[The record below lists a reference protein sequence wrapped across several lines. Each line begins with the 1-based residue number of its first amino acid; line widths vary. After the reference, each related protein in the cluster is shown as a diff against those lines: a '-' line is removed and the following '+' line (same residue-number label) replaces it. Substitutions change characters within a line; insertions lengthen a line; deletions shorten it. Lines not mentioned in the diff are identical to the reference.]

1 MYQNFPGNF
10 ISAVTGHDCCD
21 FCASS
26 CICDDSD
33 CVIKT
38 KLTVGA
44 NSESNTTVYQ
54 PVRNVNRE
62 QRESLS
68 VKMETYRKKLVSE
81 NTSGPIVSTTILQE
95 LTHFHI
101 DQVLDKRD
109 KLKTLN
115 YVHTAIEMWRKEHG
129 RAIVNA
135 VNEGFDNVAI
145 GELYFF
151 FMVSLLSKLIETC
164 SVLPLISCSSN
175 IKPALTLTHHRA
187 NPNEVKD
194 LT

>member
-26 CICDDSD
+26 CICDDGD

-68 VKMETYRKKLVSE
+68 VKMETYRK

-101 DQVLDKRD
+101 DQVLDKCD
-109 KLKTLN
+109 KLKTLK
-115 YVHTAIEMWRKEHG
+115 YVHTAVEMWRKEHG

-135 VNEGFDNVAI
+135 VNEGFANVAI
-145 GELYFF
+145 SELNFF
-151 FMVSLLSKLIETC
+151 YGYSLLSKLIETC
-164 SVLPLISCSSN
+164 SVLPVISCSSN
-175 IKPALTLTHHRA
+175 IKPALTLT
-187 NPNEVKD
+187 PPQS
-194 LT
+194 

>member
-26 CICDDSD
+26 CIYDDSD

-44 NSESNTTVYQ
+44 NSESNTTFYQ
-54 PVRNVNRE
+54 PARNENKE

-68 VKMETYRKKLVSE
+68 VKMETYRKKYTIS
-81 NTSGPIVSTTILQE
+81 TILQE

-101 DQVLDKRD
+101 DQVLDKCD
-109 KLKTLN
+109 KLKTLK
-115 YVHTAIEMWRKEHG
+115 YVHTA
-129 RAIVNA
+129 V
-135 VNEGFDNVAI
+135 
-145 GELYFF
+145 
-151 FMVSLLSKLIETC
+151 
-164 SVLPLISCSSN
+164 
-175 IKPALTLTHHRA
+175 
-187 NPNEVKD
+187 
-194 LT
+194 

>member
-10 ISAVTGHDCCD
+10 ISPVTGHDCCD

-26 CICDDSD
+26 CICDDGD

-62 QRESLS
+62 QRDSLS
-68 VKMETYRKKLVSE
+68 VKMETYRK

-109 KLKTLN
+109 KLKTLK

-135 VNEGFDNVAI
+135 VNEGFANVAI
-145 GELYFF
+145 SELNFF
-151 FMVSLLSKLIETC
+151 YGYSLLSKLIETC
-164 SVLPLISCSSN
+164 SVLPVISCSSN
-175 IKPALTLTHHRA
+175 IKPVLTLT
-187 NPNEVKD
+187 PPQS
-194 LT
+194 

>member
-101 DQVLDKRD
+101 DQVLDKCD
-109 KLKTLN
+109 KLKTLK
-115 YVHTAIEMWRKEHG
+115 YVHTAVEMWRKEHG

-135 VNEGFDNVAI
+135 VNEGFANVAI
-145 GELYFF
+145 GELNLFYGY
-151 FMVSLLSKLIETC
+151 SL
-164 SVLPLISCSSN
+164 V
-175 IKPALTLTHHRA
+175 
-187 NPNEVKD
+187 
-194 LT
+194 

>member
-68 VKMETYRKKLVSE
+68 VKMETYRKTLVSE
-81 NTSGPIVSTTILQE
+81 KYLWTYCINHHSPRTYSFPHGTRNTVGLSWMLWMRVLLMLQ
-95 LTHFHI
+95 L
-101 DQVLDKRD
+101 
-109 KLKTLN
+109 
-115 YVHTAIEMWRKEHG
+115 
-129 RAIVNA
+129 VNW
-135 VNEGFDNVAI
+135 I
-145 GELYFF
+145 F

>member
-10 ISAVTGHDCCD
+10 ISPVTGHDCCD

-26 CICDDSD
+26 CICDDGD

-68 VKMETYRKKLVSE
+68 VKMETYRK
-81 NTSGPIVSTTILQE
+81 NTVAHKCTPNSRKSHRIQIS
-95 LTHFHI
+95 
-101 DQVLDKRD
+101 
-109 KLKTLN
+109 
-115 YVHTAIEMWRKEHG
+115 HTEFK
-129 RAIVNA
+129 
-135 VNEGFDNVAI
+135 
-145 GELYFF
+145 
-151 FMVSLLSKLIETC
+151 
-164 SVLPLISCSSN
+164 
-175 IKPALTLTHHRA
+175 
-187 NPNEVKD
+187 
-194 LT
+194 